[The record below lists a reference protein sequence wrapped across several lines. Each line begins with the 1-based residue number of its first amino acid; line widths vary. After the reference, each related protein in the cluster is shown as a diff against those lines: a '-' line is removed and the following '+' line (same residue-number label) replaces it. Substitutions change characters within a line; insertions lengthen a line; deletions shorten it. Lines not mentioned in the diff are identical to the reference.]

1 MKAIKRVFGADILRI
16 QVSQPGLDPQS
27 PIYDSTYPTELVD
40 AIKLAKSSDFF
51 VIVSMD
57 AQAENG
63 ISNLPCM
70 PSDSTVRAWRSIA
83 PSFVHDSGVIFELF
97 NEPCKYEGNPKSR
110 TEWAQ
115 TMQPVMDE
123 LRGFGATNIFL
134 LDGLGYGH
142 SIEGLFPLV
151 HDRLHN
157 RLAMAV
163 HPYLVKNNYVTVSQ
177 WREEFGNDALR
188 YPTIAGEWNAT
199 PSNGCVDSTTPE
211 LALSLMRYL
220 ESLHIGLIGWGID
233 SNYGKLVKDHH
244 KYEPTDYSAF
254 SGCTTSPA
262 ESGGGI
268 LLANY
273 PND

>member
-1 MKAIKRVFGADILRI
+1 
-16 QVSQPGLDPQS
+16 
-27 PIYDSTYPTELVD
+27 
-40 AIKLAKSSDFF
+40 
-51 VIVSMD
+51 MD

-63 ISNLPCM
+63 IPNLSCM
-70 PSDSTVRAWRSIA
+70 PNNSTGRAWRSIA
-83 PSFVHDSGVIFELF
+83 PSFVHDSGVIFEPF
-97 NEPCKYEGNPKSR
+97 NEPCKYEGDPKNK

-115 TMQPVMDE
+115 TMQPVIDE
-123 LRGFGATNIFL
+123 LRGLGATNILL

-151 HDRLHN
+151 HDRLRN

-163 HPYLVKNNYVTVSQ
+163 HPYLVKINYVTVDQ
-177 WREEFGNDALR
+177 WRKEFGNDTER

-199 PSNGCVDSTTPE
+199 STNGCIDSTTPE

-233 SNYGKLVKDHH
+233 SNYGKLVKDHSE
-244 KYEPTDYSAF
+244 YEPTDYASF
-254 SGCTTSPA
+254 SGCTKIPS
-262 ESGGGI
+262 ESGGGR
-268 LLANY
+268 LLTNY